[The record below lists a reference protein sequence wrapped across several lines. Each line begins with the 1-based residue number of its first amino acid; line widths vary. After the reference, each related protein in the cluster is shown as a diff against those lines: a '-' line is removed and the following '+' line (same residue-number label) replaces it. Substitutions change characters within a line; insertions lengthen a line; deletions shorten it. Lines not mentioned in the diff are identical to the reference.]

1 MRTKFREPD
10 LLLTLESIMELLA
23 HMTGIEFVDLFA
35 FFFAGVATGLSI
47 AYVTFRRMNPP
58 GDR

>member
-1 MRTKFREPD
+1 
-10 LLLTLESIMELLA
+10 MELLA
-23 HMTGIEFVDLFA
+23 HITGVEFVDLFA